1 MSSTK
6 DTHYYYLLSENSVD
20 ETIHRRL
27 NVKESRMVEILESS
41 PIPLFNALDENSS
54 DEDIKAIINDYV
66 KRKAQKI

>member
-1 MSSTK
+1 
-6 DTHYYYLLSENSVD
+6 
-20 ETIHRRL
+20 
-27 NVKESRMVEILESS
+27 MVEILESS